1 MDLAFAAAD
10 VVISRAGAG
19 TISELCIAAKAV
31 IFVPSP
37 NVAEDHQTH
46 NARSLSDR
54 GAALLVP
61 DEYAG
66 KELMKT
72 AMTLIKE
79 DSQIKELE
87 IKIEEM
93 ALRNSAEIIAREII
107 KAASL

>member
-1 MDLAFAAAD
+1 M
-10 VVISRAGAG
+10 S
-19 TISELCIAAKAV
+19 
-31 IFVPSP
+31 
-37 NVAEDHQTH
+37 
-46 NARSLSDR
+46 
-54 GAALLVP
+54 
-61 DEYAG
+61 
-66 KELMKT
+66 LMKT